1 MPFEKEKVVQVY
13 FAETERKQPSFYTV
27 SVIFL
32 KATWLIK
39 YEDGTKRNMV
49 FRVHPQIFSGISNF
63 HFEHVFVYKG
73 QKKLFSDVVKH
84 IIEKYPYLLNSIF
97 VVFDIE
103 TAPPEL
109 KNVFALN
116 DGGGPIFHRKL
127 YGVLQKPE
135 YHL

>member
-1 MPFEKEKVVQVY
+1 MNKVICGHNLNLEIWNLYQFCPTWLFVVPFEKEKVVQVY
-13 FAETERKQPSFYTV
+13 FAETGRKQPSFYTV

-49 FRVHPQIFSGISNF
+49 FRLHPQIFSGISNF

-84 IIEKYPYLLNSIF
+84 IL
-97 VVFDIE
+97 
-103 TAPPEL
+103 L
-109 KNVFALN
+109 KN
-116 DGGGPIFHRKL
+116 IHIC
-127 YGVLQKPE
+127 
-135 YHL
+135 